1 MLKEV
6 IKKYLKVNNII
17 SILYLFNKKIQGTKP

>member
-17 SILYLFNKKIQGTKP
+17 FILYLFNKKNSRD

>member
-17 SILYLFNKKIQGTKP
+17 SILYLFNKKNSRD